1 MKTVNSFF
9 SNKILSEEKIEFDNK
24 GRAKGYFALALDA
37 KSRNELNKY
46 AIHPNVK
53 NDHVTIAY
61 MPSEKSSKLL
71 SKKLNKQFKI
81 KTNELM
87 SDENIQAVTVN
98 LSGIQRIDD
107 GQSHITISHVD
118 NVNPSLSKKMI
129 LNPQKK
135 TKIKHNLT
143 GKLKFIRNKG

>member
-1 MKTVNSFF
+1 MKTINSFF

-87 SDENIQAVTVN
+87 SDDNIQAVTVN
-98 LSGIQRIDD
+98 LS
-107 GQSHITISHVD
+107 TISHV
-118 NVNPSLSKKMI
+118 NGVNPSLSKKMI
-129 LNPQKK
+129 LKPQKK
-135 TKIKHNLT
+135 TKINHNLT
-143 GKLKFIRNKG
+143 GQLKFVRNKG

>member
-1 MKTVNSFF
+1 MKTINSFF

-37 KSRNELNKY
+37 KSRDELKKY
-46 AIHPNVK
+46 AIHSNVK

-87 SDENIQAVTVN
+87 SDDNIQAVTVN

-107 GQSHITISHVD
+107 GQPHITISHV
-118 NVNPSLSKKMI
+118 NGVKPSLSNKMI
-129 LNPQKK
+129 LKPQKK
-135 TKIKHNLT
+135 TKINHSLT
-143 GKLKFIRNKG
+143 GQLKFVRNKG

>member
-1 MKTVNSFF
+1 MKTINSFF

-81 KTNELM
+81 KF
-87 SDENIQAVTVN
+87 
-98 LSGIQRIDD
+98 
-107 GQSHITISHVD
+107 
-118 NVNPSLSKKMI
+118 I
-129 LNPQKK
+129 L
-135 TKIKHNLT
+135 
-143 GKLKFIRNKG
+143 